1 GGRPPRGG
9 RGPPA
14 PAPPGP
20 PPPGGGVPAPPPRGG
35 GRAPT
40 PPPPGRLELQ
50 DDAPDALSSTQ
61 VRAARTATPHR

>member
-1 GGRPPRGG
+1 GGAPRGPSS
-9 RGPPA
+9 RGP
-14 PAPPGP
+14 GRRGGGLDG
-20 PPPGGGVPAPPPRGG
+20 PPGGGGGAPP
-35 GRAPT
+35 